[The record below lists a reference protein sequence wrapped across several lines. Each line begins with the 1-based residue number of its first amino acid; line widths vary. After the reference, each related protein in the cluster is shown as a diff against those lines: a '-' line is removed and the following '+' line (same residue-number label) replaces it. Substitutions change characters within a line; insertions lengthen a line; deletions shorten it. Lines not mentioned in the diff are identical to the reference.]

1 MEEVKQMTAAD
12 IVNAV
17 MEEGTMQ
24 ALEGYVQLK
33 RLEAEV
39 GAAIDMLKESA
50 ITAAAAYGKGEHEAF
65 GAIIQCKAGAGRWDF
80 KHLPWYTNLDMLMKS
95 KQEMA
100 KAAYNA
106 QQKMQPLPVDLE
118 TGEQVEAANYTPGAE
133 TVSISLKKK

>member
-1 MEEVKQMTAAD
+1 MVPQDVVDAVKEA
-12 IVNAV
+12 
-17 MEEGTMQ
+17 GTMQ
-24 ALEGYVQLK
+24 PLEGYIKLK
-33 RLEAEV
+33 RMEAAVAEALAELKD
-39 GAAIDMLKESA
+39 AAI
-50 ITAAAAYGKGEHEAF
+50 AAASQYGKGEHEAF
-65 GAIIQCKAGAGRWDF
+65 GAIIQCRAGGGRWDF

-118 TGEQVEAANYTPGAE
+118 TGEQVEPAVYMPGAE